1 MKFKLPIIFLVLLSS
16 CGFSDEELKKGW
28 WKYGS
33 GEHIGDVINFDNHT
47 LSNDTI
53 YSGEEAI
60 AVIVD
65 REESLFGMSSRKIF
79 IDPLVESKVYIES
92 EYDKGIGVYHQK

>member
-1 MKFKLPIIFLVLLSS
+1 MKFNFVIICLILLSS

-33 GEHIGDVINFDNHT
+33 GAHIEDVINFDSHT

-53 YSGEEAI
+53 YSGKEAI
-60 AVIVD
+60 GVIVD

-79 IDPLVESKVYIES
+79 IHPIIESKVYLES
-92 EYDKGIGVYHQK
+92 GSDNSIGIYHQK